1 MTFKYSYQ
9 IQFGT
14 FAIEKGIITGGQL
27 GEAVSVQMNEDLKE
41 MKHRLL
47 GQILIDLGYMTL
59 KQVEEVLETILEM
72 D

>member
-1 MTFKYSYQ
+1 MTFKYPQ

-14 FAIEKGIITGGQL
+14 LAVEKGIITAGQL
-27 GEAVSVQMNEDLKE
+27 GKAVSVQMNEDLKD

-59 KQVEEVLETILEM
+59 KQVEEVLETISET